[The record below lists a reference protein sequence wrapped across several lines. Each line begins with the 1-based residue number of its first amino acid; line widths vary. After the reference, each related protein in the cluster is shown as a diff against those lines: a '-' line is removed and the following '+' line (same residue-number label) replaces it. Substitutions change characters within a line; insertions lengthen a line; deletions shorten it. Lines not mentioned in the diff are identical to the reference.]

1 MDTYDLYK
9 TYVIEIRDGPKFAI
23 VRIWCQEQ
31 FSISEKAARA
41 YKVFVIS
48 TQSHPLLTWCV
59 WLVFPEKKRER
70 LTRRGLCLAL

>member
-41 YKVFVIS
+41 
-48 TQSHPLLTWCV
+48 
-59 WLVFPEKKRER
+59 
-70 LTRRGLCLAL
+70 